1 MQIEARLNEM
11 GLVLPEP
18 LKLPPGIT
26 ASFEWV
32 RVRSNHAFIA
42 GHAALNQDGTPAGP
56 FGKVEQEVSLEEAY
70 KSARQTALAVL
81 ASLKRTLGDLDRVTA
96 WLMVNGFVNALP
108 GTIQTTNVI
117 NGFSD
122 LILEIYGPEAGQHAR
137 FATGAA
143 ALPLNACVTVAAEV
157 EVTPLEE

>member
-1 MQIEARLNEM
+1 MQIEARLQEL

-18 LKLPPGIT
+18 PRLPPGINI
-26 ASFEWV
+26 SFEWV
-32 RVRSNHAFIA
+32 RVRGNRAFIA
-42 GHAALNQDGTPAGP
+42 GHGALLADGTPAGP
-56 FGKVEQEVSLEEAY
+56 FGKVEQDVSLEDAY
-70 KSARQTALAVL
+70 QSARQTALAVL
-81 ASLKRTLGDLDRVTA
+81 ASLKRTLGDLDRVSA

-122 LILEIYGPEAGQHAR
+122 LILEVYGREAGAHAR
-137 FATGAA
+137 FAVGMT

-157 EVTPLEE
+157 EITP

>member
-18 LKLPPGIT
+18 VKLPLGIT
-26 ASFEWV
+26 TSFEWV
-32 RVRSNHAFIA
+32 RVRGNRAFMA

-56 FGKVEQEVSLEEAY
+56 FGKVEQQVSLEEAY
-70 KSARQTALAVL
+70 QSARQTALAVL

-108 GTIQTTNVI
+108 GTIQITNVI

-122 LILEIYGPEAGQHAR
+122 LILELYGQEAGQHAR
-137 FATGAA
+137 FAVGVA
-143 ALPLNACVTVAAEV
+143 ALPVNACVTAAAEV
-157 EVTPLEE
+157 EISA